1 MNPSQDPLE
10 TARAALQPG
19 ETLLWADRPD
29 PRVLARARLPQ
40 TIRGVLGL
48 VVIGGFLWLSF
59 IPDWPGGLRGLF
71 FAVFIAAAL
80 LYALWL
86 AVAPLFAQR
95 AAANTVY
102 AVTDRRVLVLEHWP
116 RQRRRAFGP
125 GDLDDTLVT
134 PVAPGPMGIVV
145 FVNRKLP
152 WWQRGLGN
160 NYRIEAFFGIADA
173 QQVAERI
180 DALKAGEKRAAQP
193 PEGPGSQR

>member
-59 IPDWPGGLRGLF
+59 IPDWPGGLRGLL
-71 FAVFIAAAL
+71 FAIFIGAAL

-86 AVAPLFAQR
+86 AAAPLLASR

-125 GDLDDTLVT
+125 ADLDDTLVT
-134 PVAPGPMGIVV
+134 TAAPGLGIVV
-145 FVNRKLP
+145 FVNRKLA

-173 QQVAERI
+173 QAVAERI
-180 DALKAGEKRAAQP
+180 DALKATEKRGAQP
-193 PEGPGSQR
+193 PEAPGSQR

>member
-1 MNPSQDPLE
+1 MSPTQDPLE

-19 ETLLWADRPD
+19 EALLWADRPD
-29 PRVLARARLPQ
+29 PRVLARARLPH

-59 IPDWPGGLRGLF
+59 IPDWPGGLRGLL
-71 FAVFIAAAL
+71 FAIFIGAAL

-86 AVAPLFAQR
+86 AAAPLFAQR

-102 AVTDRRVLVLEHWP
+102 AVTDRRVLVLEDWP

-173 QQVAERI
+173 PQVAARI
-180 DALKAGEKRAAQP
+180 DALKAGAKRADQP
-193 PEGPGSQR
+193 PEGPASGR

>member
-1 MNPSQDPLE
+1 MSPSQDPLE

-59 IPDWPGGLRGLF
+59 IPDWPGGLRGVLF
-71 FAVFIAAAL
+71 AIFIGAAL

-86 AVAPLFAQR
+86 AAAPLFAPR
-95 AAANTVY
+95 AAAQTVY
-102 AVTDRRVLVLEHWP
+102 AVTDRRVLVLEDWP

-125 GDLDDTLVT
+125 ADLDDTLVT
-134 PVAPGPMGIVV
+134 TTAPGLGIVV

-173 QQVAERI
+173 QQVADRI
-180 DALKAGEKRAAQP
+180 DALKAGAEASVQP
-193 PEGPGSQR
+193 PENPGSQR

>member
-1 MNPSQDPLE
+1 MHPSQNPLDV
-10 TARAALQPG
+10 ARAALLPG

-59 IPDWPGGLRGLF
+59 VPDWPGGLRGLLF
-71 FAVFIAAAL
+71 GLFIAAAL
-80 LYALWL
+80 AYALWL
-86 AVAPLFAQR
+86 AAAPLFAPR

-102 AVTDRRVLVLEHWP
+102 AVTDRRVLVLADWP
-116 RQRRRAFGP
+116 RRRWQAFGP
-125 GDLDDTLVT
+125 ADLDDTLV
-134 PVAPGPMGIVV
+134 APALPGLGTVV

-160 NYRIEAFFGIADA
+160 NYRIEAFFGIPDA
-173 QQVAERI
+173 QEVAARI
-180 DALKAGEKRAAQP
+180 DALKAGETP
-193 PEGPGSQR
+193 PEGSGSQR

>member
-1 MNPSQDPLE
+1 MSPLDDPLE

-59 IPDWPGGLRGLF
+59 IPDWPGGLRGLL
-71 FAVFIAAAL
+71 FAIFIGAAL

-86 AVAPLFAQR
+86 AAAPLLAPRVAAQ
-95 AAANTVY
+95 TVY
-102 AVTDRRVLVLEHWP
+102 AVTDRRVLMLEDWP
-116 RQRRRAFGP
+116 RRRLRAFGP
-125 GDLDDTLVT
+125 ADLDDTLVT
-134 PVAPGPMGIVV
+134 TAAPGLGIVV

-193 PEGPGSQR
+193 PEAPGSQR